1 MTTPFD
7 FLNSIN
13 DNKKD
18 LFEDPQNEKEYAPFL
33 INKGLSYFP
42 DTILY
47 ANEMNQHDDIPKKW
61 QFDFLR
67 FSIPK
72 RRRFSK
78 WHKKEKASD
87 ILKLV
92 MKHYKYSEKKAY
104 EVLDILSDDNIKEL
118 IEAYHEGGRN

>member
-18 LFEDPQNEKEYAPFL
+18 LFEDPQNEKEYSPFL

-47 ANEMNQHDDIPKKW
+47 ANEMNQHSDIPKKW

-104 EVLDILSDDNIKEL
+104 EVLDILSDDNVKEL

>member
-13 DNKKD
+13 ISKVD
-18 LFEDPQNEKEYAPFL
+18 LFEDPQNEKEYNSFL

-47 ANEMNQHDDIPKKW
+47 ANEMNQSANIPKKW

-67 FSIPK
+67 YSIPK
-72 RRRFSK
+72 RKRFSK
-78 WHKKEKASD
+78 WHKKDSVTE
-87 ILKLV
+87 IVKLI

-104 EVLDILSDDNIKEL
+104 EVHDLLSEDQIKEL
-118 IEAYHEGGRN
+118 VEAYQTGGRN

>member
-47 ANEMNQHDDIPKKW
+47 ANEMNQHSDIPKKW

-67 FSIPK
+67 YSIPK

-87 ILKLV
+87 IIKLV

-104 EVLDILSDDNIKEL
+104 EVIDILSDDNIKEL
-118 IEAYHEGGRN
+118 IETYHEGGRN

>member
-47 ANEMNQHDDIPKKW
+47 ANEMNQHSDIPKKW

-67 FSIPK
+67 YSIPK

-78 WHKKEKASD
+78 WHKKEKTSD

-92 MKHYKYSEKKAY
+92 MNHYKYSEKKAY
-104 EVLDILSDDNIKEL
+104 EVIELLSDDNIKEL
-118 IEAYHEGGRN
+118 IEIYQEGGRN

>member
-47 ANEMNQHDDIPKKW
+47 ANEMKW

-87 ILKLV
+87 IIKLV

-118 IEAYHEGGRN
+118 IETYQEGGRN

>member
-13 DNKKD
+13 ISKKD
-18 LFEDPQNEKEYAPFL
+18 LFEDPQNEKEYNSFL

-47 ANEMNQHDDIPKKW
+47 ANEMNQKSDMPKKW

-67 FSIPK
+67 HSIPK
-72 RRRFSK
+72 RKRFSK
-78 WHKKEKASD
+78 WHKKDNVSE
-87 ILKLV
+87 IVKLM
-92 MKHYKYSEKKAY
+92 MKYYKYSEKKAY
-104 EVLDILSDDNIKEL
+104 EVHDLLSEDQIKEL
-118 IEAYHEGGRN
+118 VEVYQTGGRN

>member
-47 ANEMNQHDDIPKKW
+47 AHEMNQHADMPNTW
-61 QFDFLR
+61 QYAFLR

-87 ILKLV
+87 IIKLV

-118 IEAYHEGGRN
+118 IETYQEGGRN